1 MKLRALKEHFNQQL
15 DIYPETER
23 LVFFQRLCAACLN
36 LKPYQLVLNYDEDVS
51 NTIINS
57 FEHALS
63 RLKNHEPIQYILSEA
78 YFFGLTFSVNSS
90 VLIPRPETEE
100 LVAWVLGHFKSN
112 DAPKILDLG
121 TGSGC
126 IAIAL
131 AKTLPNAEVY
141 ALDVSAE
148 ALEVARTNAQ
158 KNDVSINFIEANMLN
173 WVSNQHFDVIL
184 SNPPYVT
191 KKEQAQMKENVL
203 VHEPHLALFVANESP
218 LIFYKALKN
227 IAQKLRFPL
236 HELENLIQQFAA
248 SQSSSKRTSIEDAY
262 KILGVEESLSDKEI
276 KRAYRRLLAQH
287 HPDKLVAKGLPEE
300 MQKLAN
306 EKTQEIISAYEAIKK
321 HRGMR

>member
-1 MKLRALKEHFNQQL
+1 MKLRALKEYFNQQL

-23 LVFFQRLCAACLN
+23 LVFFQRLCAAYLN
-36 LKPYQLVLNYDEDVS
+36 LKPCQLVLNYDEDVS
-51 NTIINS
+51 NTVVNS

-63 RLKNHEPIQYILSEA
+63 RLKNHEPIQYILGET

-100 LVAWVLGHFKSN
+100 LVAWVITHFKSN

-131 AKTLPNAEVY
+131 AKTLPNAQVF
-141 ALDVSAE
+141 ALDISAE

-158 KNDVSINFIEANMLN
+158 KNNVTINFIEANMLN
-173 WVSNQHFDVIL
+173 WVSDQLFDVII

-191 KKEQAQMKENVL
+191 TKEQAQMNENVL

-227 IAQKLRFPL
+227 IAQKNLKPNGFCFA
-236 HELENLIQQFAA
+236 ELNEHFGNETKALF
-248 SQSSSKRTSIEDAY
+248 DAY
-262 KILGVEESLSDKEI
+262 HFKTIILKKDTFGKDRMLK
-276 KRAYRRLLAQH
+276 AQ
-287 HPDKLVAKGLPEE
+287 
-300 MQKLAN
+300 
-306 EKTQEIISAYEAIKK
+306 KK
-321 HRGMR
+321 